1 MNYQKVKIKKTTIF
15 KFKQLK
21 IKSLLPIQ
29 GVSSTDV
36 ILYQSKQENT

>member
-21 IKSLLPIQ
+21 IKNSLPVQ
-29 GVSSTDV
+29 GVSSTDA
-36 ILYQSKQENT
+36 IIYQPKQEST